1 MSPSHVPEAVL
12 STEAQCEAKGPWF
25 LPSGSKQSRIML
37 LGLRHAFKETFW
49 YVNSGPHPQI
59 GILAFLK
66 YLILNSQFVKHWS
79 SAMGEVHYYAHVT
92 DEETE
97 AERLNNLHRN
107 TQPIRGKADIGTL
120 LYFRANVV
128 NYYAIYPV
136 FPNLTQRIIIVF
148 TEKQIISLC
157 VIFMTT

>member
-1 MSPSHVPEAVL
+1 MH
-12 STEAQCEAKGPWF
+12 
-25 LPSGSKQSRIML
+25 SRRLI
-37 LGLRHAFKETFW
+37 W